1 MMGKIN
7 PILYSFVLTSGCYTL
22 WGCWEQGLGGAWWDT
37 LRHGTAGAGGTD
49 SEEHRHAVTDTA
61 KAFGNVATEAT
72 VTSLDLFKMP
82 SSLNLSPHLMV
93 SWPLPL
99 IILKWKKKSLLT
111 PVFKPE
117 LFDLEHCIEACAT
130 DWFQVYYIFP
140 FETCYSKKKNL
151 HTLSFFM

>member
-7 PILYSFVLTSGCYTL
+7 HILYSFVLTSGCYTL
-22 WGCWEQGLGGAWWDT
+22 WGCWEQGFGGAWWDT

-49 SEEHRHAVTDTA
+49 SEEHRHAVTDAA

-99 IILKWKKKSLLT
+99 IILK
-111 PVFKPE
+111 
-117 LFDLEHCIEACAT
+117 
-130 DWFQVYYIFP
+130 
-140 FETCYSKKKNL
+140 
-151 HTLSFFM
+151 